1 MLLFLSYKDIVPHY
15 FHFGQNFAWKM
26 SIVTLV
32 VFKNT
37 EQNSAQKKSNGM
49 SNYKLKLNQIREV
62 LNMPIKFETAKL
74 KDGTIV
80 EVEKLE
86 VGFPVVIVAED
97 GSKTAAPEGE
107 HVLEDGTVLTVDAN
121 GMISEIATAE
131 EEAPEAPEE
140 AATIP
145 ANMADATTETPI
157 KDEVAA
163 KIEEKM
169 GMLFAAIEEC
179 AAEISKVKEEMGAM
193 KTKMEKFAK
202 APAATK
208 IPKTGEIEQKFDS
221 VDAKVAALKEL
232 RKEFSK

>member
-1 MLLFLSYKDIVPHY
+1 
-15 FHFGQNFAWKM
+15 
-26 SIVTLV
+26 
-32 VFKNT
+32 
-37 EQNSAQKKSNGM
+37 M

-62 LNMPIKFETAKL
+62 LNMPIRFETAKL
-74 KDGTIV
+74 KDGTVV

-86 VGFPVVIVAED
+86 VGFPVTIVAED
-97 GSKTAAPEGE
+97 GTKSAAPEGYHE
-107 HVLEDGTVLTVDAN
+107 LEDGTKLRVDAN
-121 GMISEIATAE
+121 GMISEITTAE
-131 EEAPEAPEE
+131 TEVAEGEK

-145 ANMADATTETPI
+145 ANMAEETEVEVTKETETPI

-163 KIEEKM
+163 KIEEKL

-179 AAEISKVKEEMGAM
+179 ATEIATVKEEMGAM

-208 IPKTGEIEQKFDS
+208 IPKTGEIETKFDA

>member
-1 MLLFLSYKDIVPHY
+1 
-15 FHFGQNFAWKM
+15 
-26 SIVTLV
+26 
-32 VFKNT
+32 
-37 EQNSAQKKSNGM
+37 
-49 SNYKLKLNQIREV
+49 
-62 LNMPIKFETAKL
+62 MPIKFETAKL
-74 KDGTIV
+74 KDGTVV

-97 GSKTAAPEGE
+97 GTKTPAPAGE
-107 HVLEDGTVLTVDAN
+107 HTLEDGTVVTVDDK

-145 ANMADATTETPI
+145 AAMAEATTEETPI

-169 GMLFAAIEEC
+169 AMLFAAIEEC

-208 IPKTGEIEQKFDS
+208 IPKTGEIETKFDA

-232 RKEFSK
+232 RKEFIK

>member
-1 MLLFLSYKDIVPHY
+1 
-15 FHFGQNFAWKM
+15 
-26 SIVTLV
+26 
-32 VFKNT
+32 
-37 EQNSAQKKSNGM
+37 M

-74 KDGTIV
+74 KDGTVV

-86 VGFPVVIVAED
+86 VGFPVMIVAED
-97 GSKTAAPEGE
+97 GSKTPAPEGE
-107 HVLEDGTVLTVDAN
+107 HVLEDGKVIEVDAN
-121 GMISEIATAE
+121 GVISEIS
-131 EEAPEAPEE
+131 APEE
-140 AATIP
+140 EVEVEETATIP
-145 ANMADATTETPI
+145 AAMAEETVTEETKVTEEPI

-169 GMLFAAIEEC
+169 AMLFAAIEEC

-202 APAATK
+202 APAGTK
-208 IPKTGEIEQKFDS
+208 IPKTTESAEKFDA

-232 RKEFSK
+232 RKDFIK